1 MLMRVIDWTCAC
13 QHPYIWEIVRS
24 YVFMAPEVKQGEID
38 IEALINYIAD
48 YMKVGSL
55 NTYDIENAGNMFY
68 YFLSVC
74 NFYGQYY
81 AVSYTHLRAH
91 ET

>member
-38 IEALINYIAD
+38 IEALINYITD
-48 YMKVGSL
+48 YIMASL
-55 NTYDIENAGNMFY
+55 LF
-68 YFLSVC
+68 FCLLSIKPPEQICKNV
-74 NFYGQYY
+74 
-81 AVSYTHLRAH
+81 L
-91 ET
+91 